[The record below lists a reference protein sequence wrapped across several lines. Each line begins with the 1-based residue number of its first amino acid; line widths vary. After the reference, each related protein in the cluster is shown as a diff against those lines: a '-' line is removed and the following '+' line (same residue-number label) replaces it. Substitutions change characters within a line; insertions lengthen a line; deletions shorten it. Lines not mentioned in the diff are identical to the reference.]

1 MKAPS
6 IAFKSLENKEELKK
20 KKNPDYLEGLLK
32 PGAMRNNFFKFPRL
46 LAH

>member
-20 KKNPDYLEGLLK
+20 KK
-32 PGAMRNNFFKFPRL
+32 PRL
-46 LAH
+46 LGRVIKAWGHEE